1 MAMGEVP
8 PAPGNGPPTLLANN
22 GDSEPAREQLERA
35 RLRQED
41 AAQEVAF
48 FQAGLDRPMHG
59 APGHLSQQH
68 RRCANV
74 ASEPRRRGGGGR
86 AAHGLRRH
94 RRRGAAAER
103 ARVDG
108 GSGRVCARAERW
120 RAGARRL
127 HAAPAQDRALRRA
140 AQGGSRGRLLRPAV
154 LENGGCLLYCRRT
167 APSTTSSAAWTCRAP
182 IPPRPCHGTAASPSI
197 RARRCPQSRLA
208 APGCA

>member
-8 PAPGNGPPTLLANN
+8 PAPGNGPPALLANN

-48 FQAGLDRPMHG
+48 FQAGLDRSMHG
-59 APGHLSQQH
+59 APEHLSQQH

-108 GSGRVCARAERW
+108 GSGRLCARAERW

-127 HAAPAQDRALRRA
+127 HAAPAQDRARHRRA
-140 AQGGSRGRLLRPAV
+140 GSITAPDQKNTEGAVVSSAGNRGASSA
-154 LENGGCLLYCRRT
+154 RT
-167 APSTTSSAAWTCRAP
+167 ARPGTRRPHRKTSRPHSALGASSAP
-182 IPPRPCHGTAASPSI
+182 
-197 RARRCPQSRLA
+197 
-208 APGCA
+208 